1 MTIDA
6 SSSSRLLAACFVAAL
21 LWLLGGVAHA
31 GQAAIVVDATTGRVL
46 GQAHADERNYP
57 ASLTKMMTLYLTFR
71 ELKAGRLT
79 LADRLPV
86 SAWAASRAPSKLGL
100 RAGQTISVEDCIL
113 AMVTKSANDAATVA
127 AESIGGSEKGFAEM
141 MNAQAALFGMSGTH
155 FDNASGLPDPQNWS
169 TARDLLTLAR
179 GLYQDFP
186 QYAHYFSVKEF
197 VFNGQVVR
205 GHNHLMD
212 RYDGMDGLKTGYT
225 AASGFNLASTAVRDG
240 HRMFA
245 VVLGGRTS
253 ASRDQLMANLLD
265 AAFEQSEDASLASA
279 GQAPAGMAHQV
290 LAALS
295 PIANAQADPSPSA
308 AARHVSHHGKS
319 TTASRSCRPHRGAS
333 CRSKSHAAHSRH
345 STVNLADR
353 ASRRGSVRSG
363 HD

>member
-1 MTIDA
+1 MTIDT
-6 SSSSRLLAACFVAAL
+6 SIPTRLLVAWFAATL
-21 LWLLGGVAHA
+21 MWLLGGVAHA

-46 GQAHADERNYP
+46 GQANADERNYP

-79 LADRLPV
+79 LGDRLPV
-86 SAWAASRAPSKLGL
+86 SAWAAGRAPSKLGL
-100 RAGQTISVEDCIL
+100 RAGQTITVEDCIL

-179 GLYQDFP
+179 ALYQDFP

-197 VFNGQVVR
+197 VFNGKVVR

-225 AASGFNLASTAVRDG
+225 AASGFNLASTAVRDS

-253 ASRDQLMANLLD
+253 AARDQLMANLLD
-265 AAFEQSEDASLASA
+265 AAFEQSEEASLASA
-279 GQAPAGMAHQV
+279 GQAGTGVAHQV

-295 PIANAQADPSPSA
+295 PIANAQADPSPGA
-308 AARHVSHHGKS
+308 APRHSARHGKGS
-319 TTASRSCRPHRGAS
+319 TASRSCRPHRGAV
-333 CRSKSHAAHSRH
+333 CHVKGRTAHSRH
-345 STVNLADR
+345 TTVKLADR
-353 ASRRGSVRSG
+353 EAKRGGARSG